1 MERFRNFYETLGIT
15 RTATD
20 MEVAQAYRAQLQK
33 LQASVDAEAT
43 ATMPER
49 LKLLEEAYR
58 TLTNPAGRK
67 KHDEAVAWQAT
78 KRELEAEEARRLAA
92 KRKEEK
98 ERAEQLAKAAREAE
112 QAEAMTAE
120 LKAFADTKLLGESEP
135 SAKPTTGKA
144 PSAGNKPK
152 RSQADFVDTV
162 PQEDLEEDELAVA
175 AAPQHSPSKGKVTQ
189 VALGGTLVLVL
200 SLLAYWGLRRAPP
213 PPPAQPVAVAPT
225 MAVPAS
231 APMVSASEAA
241 PPVAAA
247 SSPAPAAAAASKIN
261 TAKAEEAKQYQK
273 VLQRVEQEHPELNP
287 RHPQRRDDLIAY
299 VATRVNAH
307 MREGY
312 AKAKA
317 LEIAVRDLETQE
329 QTRRLIESVKA
340 EKPKPVAE
348 PAPKVLDAGGHV
360 GFDPKCR
367 WVTAEQWSCK

>member
-1 MERFRNFYETLGIT
+1 M
-15 RTATD
+15 
-20 MEVAQAYRAQLQK
+20 
-33 LQASVDAEAT
+33 
-43 ATMPER
+43 
-49 LKLLEEAYR
+49 
-58 TLTNPAGRK
+58 
-67 KHDEAVAWQAT
+67 
-78 KRELEAEEARRLAA
+78 
-92 KRKEEK
+92 
-98 ERAEQLAKAAREAE
+98 
-112 QAEAMTAE
+112 
-120 LKAFADTKLLGESEP
+120 
-135 SAKPTTGKA
+135 A
-144 PSAGNKPK
+144 P
-152 RSQADFVDTV
+152 
-162 PQEDLEEDELAVA
+162 
-175 AAPQHSPSKGKVTQ
+175 
-189 VALGGTLVLVL
+189 
-200 SLLAYWGLRRAPP
+200 
-213 PPPAQPVAVAPT
+213 
-225 MAVPAS
+225 
-231 APMVSASEAA
+231 ASEAA

-247 SSPAPAAAAASKIN
+247 SAPAPAAAAASKIN